1 VLIWNIAEIVDMKCL
16 SLKQPFADLVVDGK
30 KTIELRNWN
39 THFRGSFLVH
49 ASGNLDYSAC
59 ELFKMEPGSFI
70 RRAVIGE
77 AVLYD
82 VKEYKNSEM
91 FLQDKEKH
99 LATDQYAGSR
109 YGFLLKD
116 AKRFRKPIYMP
127 GRLGFFEVDI
137 ASH

>member
-1 VLIWNIAEIVDMKCL
+1 MKCL
-16 SLKQPFADLVVDGK
+16 SLKQPFADLIVDGK

-39 THFRGSFLVH
+39 TSFRGSFLVH

-59 ELFKMEPGSFI
+59 ELFKMEPESLV

-77 AVLYD
+77 ATLYD
-82 VKEYKNSEM
+82 VKEYKNSEV

-99 LATDQYAGSR
+99 LATDQYIGSR

-116 AKRFRKPIYMP
+116 AKKFEKPIYIP

-137 ASH
+137 TLPKPSYHS